1 MYAMLMKKEN
11 LSNGGFLF
19 NPVTVIEGEL
29 NEEYGA
35 FVDKF
40 NHEFCLI
47 DELSFAISELVEGV
61 YFVSTE
67 EELLSKYS
75 AATREEAL
83 KYYQDDIFGSFTFG
97 LNSDNKI
104 EKLDIYKLS
113 LSDLKELAS
122 NSNLNSSY
130 YNGIVSIPKRKL
142 YMLTQLKDEKDLK
155 AFIEQSVKDFKEL
168 ERKER
173 EIKDK
178 EKEIKLVNVNTNS
191 KTNIKNKNI
200 RRDIDTDELEAYLK
214 MRVIGQDKNIENLVT
229 VISDNYKTSDPHL
242 IQRPLVM
249 GPSGVGKTETLKL
262 LAEYLNIPFTKYS
275 TPTLSGSG
283 YVGKDIDDILKMAYQ
298 NSSRNIKKCEES
310 LIFLDE
316 FDKIA
321 NRGLEVSD
329 VAVQNLLLNFL
340 DGTVYDVN
348 LTNYDRIKIDTTFM
362 NIVLGGAFVDIL
374 KDKNRKLG
382 FNNDDS
388 LDLTV
393 TDKDI
398 IDFGFIPEIV
408 GRISPKIM
416 YNNLTKEDL
425 KNILKQGKLSPI
437 LLKQQFYKEVYGV
450 DLKYTDDYIDA
461 ILEIATSNDTGAREL
476 KQIVYT
482 SLLDVSH
489 VLQGKSNRGKFSEV
503 IVDKEILS
511 NNKVYTL
518 NKR

>member
-19 NPVTVIEGEL
+19 NPVTVIEGSL

-35 FVDKF
+35 FIDKF
-40 NHEFCLI
+40 NNEFSLI
-47 DELSFAISELVEGV
+47 DELFFAISELAEGV

-67 EELLSKYS
+67 EELISKYGV
-75 AATREEAL
+75 ATKEEAL
-83 KYYQDDIFGSFTFG
+83 KYYQDDIFDSFTFG
-97 LNSDNKI
+97 LNSDKDV

-122 NSNLNSSY
+122 NSDLNSSC
-130 YNGIVSIPKRKL
+130 YNGNISIPKRKL
-142 YMLTQLKDEKDLK
+142 YMLTQLKDEAASNKVSVVTKSKDG
-155 AFIEQSVKDFKEL
+155 S
-168 ERKER
+168 
-173 EIKDK
+173 
-178 EKEIKLVNVNTNS
+178 NV
-191 KTNIKNKNI
+191 KNKNI

-214 MRVIGQDKNIENLVT
+214 ERVIGQDAQIESLVT

-242 IQRPLVM
+242 IERPLIM

-262 LAEYLNIPFTKYS
+262 LAEYLEIPFTKYS

-298 NSSRNIKKCEES
+298 NASRNIKKCEES

-340 DGTVYDVN
+340 DGTVYDVG
-348 LTNYDRIKIDTTFM
+348 LTSYDKIKIDTTFM

-374 KDKNRKLG
+374 KDKNKKLG
-382 FNNDDS
+382 FNNS
-388 LDLTV
+388 REEDLTV

-398 IDFGFIPEIV
+398 INFGFIPEIV

-437 LLKQQFYKEVYGV
+437 LLKQQFYKDVYGV
-450 DLKYTDDYIDA
+450 DLAYTDDYIDG

-476 KQIVYT
+476 KQLVYT

-489 VLQGKSNRGKFSEV
+489 TLQSKRNRGKYGQV
-503 IVDKEILS
+503 IVGKETLDD
-511 NNKVYTL
+511 NKVYTL
-518 NKR
+518 KKR

>member
-19 NPVTVIEGEL
+19 NPVTVIEGSL

-35 FVDKF
+35 FIDKF
-40 NHEFCLI
+40 NNEFSLI
-47 DELSFAISELVEGV
+47 DEFSFAISELAEGV

-67 EELLSKYS
+67 EELISKYGV
-75 AATREEAL
+75 ATKEEAL
-83 KYYQDDIFGSFTFG
+83 KYYQDDIFDSFTFG
-97 LNSDNKI
+97 LNSDKDV

-122 NSNLNSSY
+122 NSDLNSSC
-130 YNGIVSIPKRKL
+130 YNGNISIPKRKL
-142 YMLTQLKDEKDLK
+142 YMLTQLKDEAASNKVSVVTKSKDG
-155 AFIEQSVKDFKEL
+155 S
-168 ERKER
+168 
-173 EIKDK
+173 
-178 EKEIKLVNVNTNS
+178 NV
-191 KTNIKNKNI
+191 KNKNI

-214 MRVIGQDKNIENLVT
+214 ERVIGQDAQIESLVT

-242 IQRPLVM
+242 IERPLIM

-262 LAEYLNIPFTKYS
+262 LAEYLEIPFTKYS

-298 NSSRNIKKCEES
+298 NASRNIKKCEES

-340 DGTVYDVN
+340 DGTVYDVG
-348 LTNYDRIKIDTTFM
+348 LTSYDKIKIDTTFM

-374 KDKNRKLG
+374 KDKNKKLG
-382 FNNDDS
+382 FNNS
-388 LDLTV
+388 REEDLTV

-398 IDFGFIPEIV
+398 INFGFIPEIV

-437 LLKQQFYKEVYGV
+437 LLKQQFYKDVYGV
-450 DLKYTDDYIDA
+450 DLAYTDDYIDG

-476 KQIVYT
+476 KQLVYT

-489 VLQGKSNRGKFSEV
+489 TLQSKRNRGKYGQV
-503 IVDKEILS
+503 IVGKETLDD
-511 NNKVYTL
+511 NKVYTL
-518 NKR
+518 KKR

>member
-11 LSNGGFLF
+11 LSNGGFCF

-35 FVDKF
+35 FIDKF
-40 NHEFCLI
+40 NNEFSLI
-47 DELSFAISELVEGV
+47 DDLSFAISELVEGV
-61 YFVSTE
+61 YFISSE
-67 EELLSKYS
+67 EELISKYS
-75 AATREEAL
+75 AVTIEEAL
-83 KYYQDDIFGSFTFG
+83 KYYQDDIFDCFTFG
-97 LNSDNKI
+97 LNSEKRV
-104 EKLDIYKLS
+104 EKLDIYQLS

-122 NSNLNSSY
+122 NSKLNSSY
-130 YNGIVSIPKRKL
+130 YNGMVSIPKRKL
-142 YMLTQLKDEKDLK
+142 FMLTQLKDEKDLK
-155 AFIEQSVKDFKEL
+155 DFIEEIQKDFKEL
-168 ERKER
+168 EREEKEA
-173 EIKDK
+173 KDK
-178 EKEIKLVNVNTNS
+178 ENEIKLVNINTN

-262 LAEYLNIPFTKYS
+262 LAEYLDIPFTKYS
-275 TPTLSGSG
+275 TPTLSGAG

-382 FNNDDS
+382 FNNDDP
-388 LDLTV
+388 LDLSV

-408 GRISPKIM
+408 GRVSPKIM

-425 KNILKQGKLSPI
+425 KNILVKGKLSPI

-489 VLQGKSNRGKFSEV
+489 TLQGKSNRGKYSEV
-503 IVDKEILS
+503 VVDKEILS
-511 NNKVYTL
+511 DNKVYTL
-518 NKR
+518 KKR

>member
-11 LSNGGFLF
+11 LSNEGFLF

-35 FVDKF
+35 FIDKF
-40 NHEFCLI
+40 NNEFCLI

-61 YFVSTE
+61 YFISSE
-67 EELLSKYS
+67 EELISKYS
-75 AATREEAL
+75 AVTIEEAL
-83 KYYQDDIFGSFTFG
+83 KYYQDDIFNSFTFG
-97 LNSDNKI
+97 LNSDESS
-104 EKLDIYKLS
+104 EKLDIYQLS
-113 LSDLKELAS
+113 LSDLVELAS

-130 YNGIVSIPKRKL
+130 YNGMVSIPKRKL

-155 AFIEQSVKDFKEL
+155 DFIDQSVKDFKEL
-168 ERKER
+168 ERKE
-173 EIKDK
+173 
-178 EKEIKLVNVNTNS
+178 KEIKVININTN
-191 KTNIKNKNI
+191 KTNIKNKNV
-200 RRDIDTDELEAYLK
+200 RRDIDTEELEAYLK
-214 MRVIGQDKNIENLVT
+214 MRVIGQDKNIENHVT
-229 VISDNYKTSDPHL
+229 VISDNYNTNDPHL

-283 YVGKDIDDILKMAYQ
+283 YVGKDIDDILKMVYQ
-298 NSSRNIKKCEES
+298 NSGRNIKKCEES

-348 LTNYDRIKIDTTFM
+348 LTNYDRVKIDTTFM

-388 LDLTV
+388 FDLTV

-408 GRISPKIM
+408 GRVSPKIM
-416 YNNLTKEDL
+416 YNKLSNQDL
-425 KNILKQGKLSPI
+425 KNILLKGKLSPI
-437 LLKQQFYKEVYGV
+437 LLKQQFYKEAYDVI
-450 DLKYTDDYIDA
+450 LQCTDDYVEGV
-461 ILEIATSNDTGAREL
+461 LEIATSNDTGAREL

-489 VLQGKSNRGKFSEV
+489 TLQRSSNRGKYSEV
-503 IVDKEILS
+503 VVDKEILS
-511 NNKVYTL
+511 DNKVYTL
-518 NKR
+518 KKR

>member
-35 FVDKF
+35 FIDKF
-40 NHEFCLI
+40 NNEFSLI
-47 DELSFAISELVEGV
+47 DDLSFAISELIEGV
-61 YFVSTE
+61 YFVSTK
-67 EELLSKYS
+67 EELIAKYS
-75 AATREEAL
+75 TVTIEEAL
-83 KYYQDDIFGSFTFG
+83 KYYQDDIFDSFTFG
-97 LNSDNKI
+97 INNEDSI
-104 EKLDIYKLS
+104 EKLDIYQLS

-130 YNGIVSIPKRKL
+130 YNGMVSIPKRKL
-142 YMLTQLKDEKDLK
+142 YMLTQLKDEKVLND
-155 AFIEQSVKDFKEL
+155 FIEQSVKDFKEF
-168 ERKER
+168 EKKEK
-173 EIKDK
+173 EVKDK
-178 EKEIKLVNVNTNS
+178 EKEIKLVNINTG
-191 KTNIKNKNI
+191 KLNIKNKNI
-200 RRDIDTDELEAYLK
+200 RRDIDVDELEAYLK

-229 VISDNYKTSDPHL
+229 VISDNYKTNDPHL

-262 LAEYLNIPFTKYS
+262 LAEYLDIPFTKYS
-275 TPTLSGSG
+275 TPTLSGAG

-348 LTNYDRIKIDTTFM
+348 LTSYDRVKIDTTFM

-382 FNNDDS
+382 FNNDNS
-388 LDLTV
+388 QDLTV

-416 YNNLTKEDL
+416 YNTLSNQDL
-425 KNILKQGKLSPI
+425 KNILLKGKLSPI
-437 LLKQQFYKEVYGV
+437 FLKQQFYKEIYDVT
-450 DLKYTDDYIDA
+450 LECTDDYIDA

-489 VLQGKSNRGKFSEV
+489 TLQKSSNRGKYSEV
-503 IVDKEILS
+503 VVDKEILS
-511 NNKVYTL
+511 DNKVYTL
-518 NKR
+518 KKR

>member
-11 LSNGGFLF
+11 LSNGGFCF

-35 FVDKF
+35 FIDKF
-40 NHEFCLI
+40 NNEFSLI
-47 DELSFAISELVEGV
+47 DDLSFAISELVEGV
-61 YFVSTE
+61 YFISSE
-67 EELLSKYS
+67 EELISKYS
-75 AATREEAL
+75 AVTIEEAL
-83 KYYQDDIFGSFTFG
+83 KYYQDDIFDSFTFG
-97 LNSDNKI
+97 LNSEKRV
-104 EKLDIYKLS
+104 EKLDIYQLS

-122 NSNLNSSY
+122 NSKLNSSY
-130 YNGIVSIPKRKL
+130 YNGMVSIPKRKL
-142 YMLTQLKDEKDLK
+142 FMLTQLKDEKDLK
-155 AFIEQSVKDFKEL
+155 DFIEEIQKDFKEL
-168 ERKER
+168 EREEKEA
-173 EIKDK
+173 KDK
-178 EKEIKLVNVNTNS
+178 ENEIKLVNINTN

-200 RRDIDTDELEAYLK
+200 RRDIDTDELESYLK

-262 LAEYLNIPFTKYS
+262 LAEYLDIPFTKYS
-275 TPTLSGSG
+275 TPTLSGAG

-382 FNNDDS
+382 FNNDDP
-388 LDLTV
+388 LDLSV

-408 GRISPKIM
+408 GRVSPKIM

-425 KNILKQGKLSPI
+425 KNILVKGKLSPI

-489 VLQGKSNRGKFSEV
+489 TLQGKSNRGKYSEV
-503 IVDKEILS
+503 VVDKEILS
-511 NNKVYTL
+511 DNKVYTL
-518 NKR
+518 KKR

>member
-1 MYAMLMKKEN
+1 
-11 LSNGGFLF
+11 
-19 NPVTVIEGEL
+19 
-29 NEEYGA
+29 
-35 FVDKF
+35 
-40 NHEFCLI
+40 
-47 DELSFAISELVEGV
+47 
-61 YFVSTE
+61 
-67 EELLSKYS
+67 
-75 AATREEAL
+75 
-83 KYYQDDIFGSFTFG
+83 
-97 LNSDNKI
+97 
-104 EKLDIYKLS
+104 
-113 LSDLKELAS
+113 
-122 NSNLNSSY
+122 
-130 YNGIVSIPKRKL
+130 
-142 YMLTQLKDEKDLK
+142 
-155 AFIEQSVKDFKEL
+155 
-168 ERKER
+168 
-173 EIKDK
+173 
-178 EKEIKLVNVNTNS
+178 
-191 KTNIKNKNI
+191 
-200 RRDIDTDELEAYLK
+200 
-214 MRVIGQDKNIENLVT
+214 MRVIGQDKNIDNLVT
-229 VISDNYKTSDPHL
+229 VISDNYKTNDPHL

-262 LAEYLNIPFTKYS
+262 LAEYLEIPFTKYS

-298 NSSRNIKKCEES
+298 NSNGNIKKCEES

-348 LTNYDRIKIDTTFM
+348 LTSYDRVKIDTTFM

-388 LDLTV
+388 FDLTV

-408 GRISPKIM
+408 GRVSPKIM
-416 YNNLTKEDL
+416 YNTLSNQDL
-425 KNILKQGKLSPI
+425 KNILLKGKLSPI
-437 LLKQQFYKEVYGV
+437 LLKQQFYKEVYDVTLQCTDAYVEGV
-450 DLKYTDDYIDA
+450 
-461 ILEIATSNDTGAREL
+461 LEIATSNDTGAREL

-489 VLQGKSNRGKFSEV
+489 TLQRSSNRKKYSEV

-511 NNKVYTL
+511 DNKVYTL
-518 NKR
+518 KKR

>member
-1 MYAMLMKKEN
+1 MYAMLMKKVN
-11 LSNGGFLF
+11 LSSGGFLF
-19 NPVTVIEGEL
+19 NPVTVIEGDL

-35 FVDKF
+35 FIDKF
-40 NHEFCLI
+40 NNEFCLI

-61 YFVSTE
+61 YFVSSK
-67 EELLSKYS
+67 EELISKYS
-75 AATREEAL
+75 AVTIEEAL
-83 KYYQDDIFGSFTFG
+83 KYYQDDIFDSFTFG
-97 LNSDNKI
+97 FDNEKCVEKI
-104 EKLDIYKLS
+104 DIYQLS
-113 LSDLKELAS
+113 LFDLKELVN

-130 YNGIVSIPKRKL
+130 YNGIGNIPKSKL
-142 YMLTQLKDEKDLK
+142 YMLTQLKDEKD
-155 AFIEQSVKDFKEL
+155 FKKL
-168 ERKER
+168 ERKEG
-173 EIKDK
+173 ETGDK
-178 EKEIKLVNVNTNS
+178 EKDIKIVNINTN
-191 KTNIKNKNI
+191 TANTKNKNI
-200 RRDIDTDELEAYLK
+200 RRDIDTDELEAYLE
-214 MRVIGQDKNIENLVT
+214 MRIIGQDKNIENLVT
-229 VISDNYKTSDPHL
+229 VISDNYKTNNPHL

-249 GPSGVGKTETLKL
+249 GPSGVGKTETLRL
-262 LAEYLNIPFTKYS
+262 LAEYLEIPFTKYS

-283 YVGKDIDDILKMAYQ
+283 YVGKDIDDILKMVYQ
-298 NSSRNIKKCEES
+298 NSGRNIKKCEES

-348 LTNYDRIKIDTTFM
+348 LTNYDRVKIDTTFM

-388 LDLTV
+388 FDLTV

-408 GRISPKIM
+408 GRVSPKIM
-416 YNNLTKEDL
+416 YNKLSNQDL
-425 KNILKQGKLSPI
+425 KNILLKGKLSPI
-437 LLKQQFYKEVYGV
+437 LLKQQFYKEAYDVI
-450 DLKYTDDYIDA
+450 LQCTDDYVEGV
-461 ILEIATSNDTGAREL
+461 LEIATSNDTGAREL

-489 VLQGKSNRGKFSEV
+489 TLQRSSNRGKYSEV
-503 IVDKEILS
+503 VVDKEILS
-511 NNKVYTL
+511 DNKVYTL
-518 NKR
+518 KKR

>member
-61 YFVSTE
+61 YFVSTV
-67 EELLSKYS
+67 EELISKYS
-75 AATREEAL
+75 AATIEEAL
-83 KYYQDDIFGSFTFG
+83 NYYQDDIFDSFTFG

-122 NSNLNSSY
+122 NSDLNSSY
-130 YNGIVSIPKRKL
+130 YNGMVSIPKRKL
-142 YMLTQLKDEKDLK
+142 YMLTQLKDEKLLK
-155 AFIEQSVKDFKEL
+155 DFIEQSVKDMKKIE
-168 ERKER
+168 EQE
-173 EIKDK
+173 DK
-178 EKEIKLVNVNTNS
+178 KKKEITQKVSVVTKS
-191 KTNIKNKNI
+191 KYSSDKNI
-200 RRDIDTDELEAYLK
+200 RRDIDTDELEDYLK
-214 MRVIGQDKNIENLVT
+214 MRIIGQDKNIENLVT

-283 YVGKDIDDILKMAYQ
+283 YVGKDIEDILKMAYQ

-489 VLQGKSNRGKFSEV
+489 ALQGKSNRGKFSEV

-518 NKR
+518 KKR

>member
-19 NPVTVIEGEL
+19 NPVTVIEGSL

-35 FVDKF
+35 FIDKF
-40 NHEFCLI
+40 NNEFSLI
-47 DELSFAISELVEGV
+47 DEFFFAISELAEGV

-67 EELLSKYS
+67 EELISKYG
-75 AATREEAL
+75 AATIEEAL
-83 KYYQDDIFGSFTFG
+83 KYYQDDIFDSFTFG
-97 LNSDNKI
+97 LNSDKDV

-122 NSNLNSSY
+122 NSDLNSSC
-130 YNGIVSIPKRKL
+130 YNGNISIPKRKL
-142 YMLTQLKDEKDLK
+142 YMLTQLKDG
-155 AFIEQSVKDFKEL
+155 S
-168 ERKER
+168 
-173 EIKDK
+173 
-178 EKEIKLVNVNTNS
+178 NV
-191 KTNIKNKNI
+191 KNKNI

-214 MRVIGQDKNIENLVT
+214 ERVIGQDAQIESLVT

-242 IQRPLVM
+242 IERPLIM

-262 LAEYLNIPFTKYS
+262 LAEYLEIPFTKYS

-298 NSSRNIKKCEES
+298 NASRNIKKCEES

-340 DGTVYDVN
+340 DGTVYDVG
-348 LTNYDRIKIDTTFM
+348 LTSYDKIKIDTTFM

-374 KDKNRKLG
+374 KDKNKKLG
-382 FNNDDS
+382 FNNS
-388 LDLTV
+388 REEDLTV

-398 IDFGFIPEIV
+398 INFGFIPEIV

-437 LLKQQFYKEVYGV
+437 LLKQQFYKDVYGV
-450 DLKYTDDYIDA
+450 DLAYTDDYIDG

-476 KQIVYT
+476 KQLVYT

-489 VLQGKSNRGKFSEV
+489 TLQSKRNRGKYGQV
-503 IVDKEILS
+503 IVGKETLDD
-511 NNKVYTL
+511 NKVYTL
-518 NKR
+518 KKR

>member
-11 LSNGGFLF
+11 LSNEGFLF

-35 FVDKF
+35 FIDKF
-40 NHEFCLI
+40 NNEFCLI

-61 YFVSTE
+61 YFISSE
-67 EELLSKYS
+67 EELISKYS
-75 AATREEAL
+75 TVTIEEAL
-83 KYYQDDIFGSFTFG
+83 KYYQDDIFNSFTFG
-97 LNSDNKI
+97 LNSDERS
-104 EKLDIYKLS
+104 EKLDIYQLS
-113 LSDLKELAS
+113 LSDLVELAS

-130 YNGIVSIPKRKL
+130 YNGMVSIPKRKL

-155 AFIEQSVKDFKEL
+155 DFIDQSVKDFKEL
-168 ERKER
+168 ERKEK
-173 EIKDK
+173 ETKAK
-178 EKEIKLVNVNTNS
+178 EKEIKVININTN
-191 KTNIKNKNI
+191 KTNIKNKNV
-200 RRDIDTDELEAYLK
+200 RRDIDTEELEAYLK

-229 VISDNYKTSDPHL
+229 VISDNYKTNDPHL

-283 YVGKDIDDILKMAYQ
+283 YVGKDIDDILKMTYQ

-388 LDLTV
+388 CDLTV

-408 GRISPKIM
+408 GRVSPKIM
-416 YNNLTKEDL
+416 YNTLSSLDL
-425 KNILKQGKLSPI
+425 KNILLKGKLSPI
-437 LLKQQFYKEVYGV
+437 LLKQQFYKEVYDV
-450 DLKYTDDYIDA
+450 TLKCTDDYVDG
-461 ILEIATSNDTGAREL
+461 ILEIAASNDTGAREL

-489 VLQGKSNRGKFSEV
+489 TLQRKSNRGKYSEV

-511 NNKVYTL
+511 DNKVYTL
-518 NKR
+518 KKR

>member
-1 MYAMLMKKEN
+1 MYAMLMKKVN

-19 NPVTVIEGEL
+19 NPVTVIEGDL

-35 FVDKF
+35 FIDKF
-40 NHEFCLI
+40 NNEFCLI

-61 YFVSTE
+61 YFVSSK
-67 EELLSKYS
+67 EELISKYS
-75 AATREEAL
+75 AVTIEEAL
-83 KYYQDDIFGSFTFG
+83 KYYQDDIFDSFTFG
-97 LNSDNKI
+97 FDNEKCVEKI
-104 EKLDIYKLS
+104 DIYQLS
-113 LSDLKELAS
+113 LFDLKELVN

-130 YNGIVSIPKRKL
+130 YNGIGNIPKSKL
-142 YMLTQLKDEKDLK
+142 YMLTQLKYE
-155 AFIEQSVKDFKEL
+155 KDFKKL
-168 ERKER
+168 ERKEG
-173 EIKDK
+173 ETEDK
-178 EKEIKLVNVNTNS
+178 EKDIKIVNINTN
-191 KTNIKNKNI
+191 TANTKNKNI

-214 MRVIGQDKNIENLVT
+214 MRIIGQDKNIENLVT
-229 VISDNYKTSDPHL
+229 VISDNYKTNNPHL

-249 GPSGVGKTETLKL
+249 GPSGVGKTETLRL
-262 LAEYLNIPFTKYS
+262 LAEYLEIPFTKYS

-283 YVGKDIDDILKMAYQ
+283 YVGKDIDDILKMVYQ
-298 NSSRNIKKCEES
+298 NSGRNIKKCEES

-348 LTNYDRIKIDTTFM
+348 LTNYDRVKIDTTFM

-388 LDLTV
+388 FDLTV

-408 GRISPKIM
+408 GRVSPKIM
-416 YNNLTKEDL
+416 YNKLSNQDL
-425 KNILKQGKLSPI
+425 KNILFKGKLSPI
-437 LLKQQFYKEVYGV
+437 FLKQQFYKEAYDVI
-450 DLKYTDDYIDA
+450 LQCTDDYVEGV
-461 ILEIATSNDTGAREL
+461 LEIATSNDTGAREL

-489 VLQGKSNRGKFSEV
+489 TLQRSSNRGKYSEV
-503 IVDKEILS
+503 VVDKEILS
-511 NNKVYTL
+511 DNKVYTL
-518 NKR
+518 KKR

>member
-1 MYAMLMKKEN
+1 MYAMLMKKVN

-19 NPVTVIEGEL
+19 NPVTVIEGDL

-35 FVDKF
+35 FIDKF
-40 NHEFCLI
+40 NNEFCLI

-61 YFVSTE
+61 YFVSSK
-67 EELLSKYS
+67 EELISKYS
-75 AATREEAL
+75 AVTIEEAL
-83 KYYQDDIFGSFTFG
+83 KYYQDDIFDSFTFG
-97 LNSDNKI
+97 FDNEKCVEKI
-104 EKLDIYKLS
+104 DIYQLS
-113 LSDLKELAS
+113 LFDLKELVN

-130 YNGIVSIPKRKL
+130 YNGIGNIPKSKL
-142 YMLTQLKDEKDLK
+142 YMLTQLKDEKD
-155 AFIEQSVKDFKEL
+155 FKKL
-168 ERKER
+168 ERKEG
-173 EIKDK
+173 ETEDK
-178 EKEIKLVNVNTNS
+178 EKDIKIVNINTN
-191 KTNIKNKNI
+191 TANTKNKNI

-214 MRVIGQDKNIENLVT
+214 MRIIGQDKNIENLVT
-229 VISDNYKTSDPHL
+229 VISDNYKTNNPHL

-249 GPSGVGKTETLKL
+249 GPSGVGKTETLRL
-262 LAEYLNIPFTKYS
+262 LAEYLEIPFTKYS

-283 YVGKDIDDILKMAYQ
+283 YVGKDIDDILKMVYQ
-298 NSSRNIKKCEES
+298 NSGRNIKKCEES

-348 LTNYDRIKIDTTFM
+348 LTNYDRVKIDTTFM

-388 LDLTV
+388 FDLTV

-408 GRISPKIM
+408 GRVSPKIM
-416 YNNLTKEDL
+416 YNKLSNQDL
-425 KNILKQGKLSPI
+425 KNILLKGKLSPI
-437 LLKQQFYKEVYGV
+437 LLKQQFYKEAYDVI
-450 DLKYTDDYIDA
+450 LQCTDDYVEGV
-461 ILEIATSNDTGAREL
+461 LEIATSNDTGAREL

-489 VLQGKSNRGKFSEV
+489 TLQRSSNRGKYSEV
-503 IVDKEILS
+503 VVDKEILS
-511 NNKVYTL
+511 DNRVYTL
-518 NKR
+518 KKRYLSFGKI

>member
-1 MYAMLMKKEN
+1 MYAMLMKKVI
-11 LSNGGFLF
+11 LSNEVILY
-19 NPVTVIEGEL
+19 NPVTVIEGSF
-29 NEEYGA
+29 NEEYDC
-35 FVDKF
+35 FIDKF
-40 NHEFCLI
+40 NNEFFSI
-47 DELSFAISELVEGV
+47 DDYSFAISELTEGI
-61 YFVSTE
+61 YYNITE
-67 EELLSKYS
+67 KELLSKYGI
-75 AATREEAL
+75 TDLEEAL
-83 KYYQDDIFGSFTFG
+83 NYYQEDMFSNFTFAVNEG
-97 LNSDNKI
+97 K
-104 EKLDIYKLS
+104 KKMDIYQLS
-113 LSDLKELAS
+113 LSDLKELVN
-122 NSNLNSSY
+122 NSDLSSSY
-130 YNGIVSIPKRKL
+130 YNGMISIPKRKL
-142 YMLTQLKDEKDLK
+142 YMLTQLENEKKLRDFIDE
-155 AFIEQSVKDFKEL
+155 S
-168 ERKER
+168 
-173 EIKDK
+173 
-178 EKEIKLVNVNTNS
+178 
-191 KTNIKNKNI
+191 IKNMKKIEKQKEEQKKREEEVKKVSVVKNKNSNEINNNI
-200 RRDIDTDELEAYLK
+200 RRDINTEELEAYLK
-214 MRVIGQDKNIENLVT
+214 DRIIGQDKNIESLVT

-242 IQRPLVM
+242 IQRPLIM

-262 LAEYLNIPFTKYS
+262 LAEYLDVPFTKYS

-298 NSSRNIKKCEES
+298 NSSKNIKKCEES

-388 LDLTV
+388 CDLTV

-408 GRISPKIM
+408 GRVSPKIM
-416 YNNLTKEDL
+416 YNTLSSLDL
-425 KNILKQGKLSPI
+425 KNILLKGKLSPI
-437 LLKQQFYKEVYGV
+437 LLKQQFYKEVYDV
-450 DLKYTDDYIDA
+450 TLKCTDDYVDG
-461 ILEIATSNDTGAREL
+461 ILEIAASNDTGAREL

-489 VLQGKSNRGKFSEV
+489 TLQRKSNRGKYSEV

-511 NNKVYTL
+511 DNKVYTL
-518 NKR
+518 KKR

>member
-1 MYAMLMKKEN
+1 MLTQCKDEKKLRGFIDQTIKEMKE
-11 LSNGGFLF
+11 
-19 NPVTVIEGEL
+19 
-29 NEEYGA
+29 
-35 FVDKF
+35 
-40 NHEFCLI
+40 
-47 DELSFAISELVEGV
+47 
-61 YFVSTE
+61 
-67 EELLSKYS
+67 
-75 AATREEAL
+75 
-83 KYYQDDIFGSFTFG
+83 
-97 LNSDNKI
+97 I
-104 EKLDIYKLS
+104 EKL
-113 LSDLKELAS
+113 EA
-122 NSNLNSSY
+122 
-130 YNGIVSIPKRKL
+130 
-142 YMLTQLKDEKDLK
+142 
-155 AFIEQSVKDFKEL
+155 EQ
-168 ERKER
+168 
-173 EIKDK
+173 K
-178 EKEIKLVNVNTNS
+178 EKEEIKKVSLAMKS
-191 KTNIKNKNI
+191 KDGSNIKNKNI

-214 MRVIGQDKNIENLVT
+214 DRIIGQDEAIESLVT
-229 VISDNYKTSDPHL
+229 VISDNYKTNDPHL
-242 IQRPLVM
+242 IARPLIM

-262 LAEYLNIPFTKYS
+262 LAEYLEIPFTKYS

-298 NSSRNIKKCEES
+298 NASRNIKKCEES

-340 DGTVYDVN
+340 DGTVYDVS
-348 LTNYDRIKIDTTFM
+348 LTSYDKIKIDTTFM

-374 KDKNRKLG
+374 KDKNKKLG
-382 FNNDDS
+382 FNNS
-388 LDLTV
+388 SEEDLTV

-425 KNILKQGKLSPI
+425 KNILKKGKLSPI
-437 LLKQQFYKEVYGV
+437 LLKQQFYKDVYNI
-450 DLKYTDDYIDA
+450 DLKYADDYIDG

-476 KQIVYT
+476 KQLVYT

-489 VLQGKSNRGKFSEV
+489 TLQSKSNRGKYSEV

-518 NKR
+518 KKR

>member
-1 MYAMLMKKEN
+1 MYAMLMKKVN

-19 NPVTVIEGEL
+19 NPVTVIEGDL

-35 FVDKF
+35 FIDKF
-40 NHEFCLI
+40 NNEFCLI

-61 YFVSTE
+61 YFVSSK
-67 EELLSKYS
+67 EELISKYS
-75 AATREEAL
+75 AVTIEEAL
-83 KYYQDDIFGSFTFG
+83 KYYQDDIFDSFTFG
-97 LNSDNKI
+97 FDNEKCVEKI
-104 EKLDIYKLS
+104 DIYQLS
-113 LSDLKELAS
+113 LFDLKELVN

-130 YNGIVSIPKRKL
+130 YNGIGNIPKSKL
-142 YMLTQLKDEKDLK
+142 YMLTQLKDEKD
-155 AFIEQSVKDFKEL
+155 FKKL
-168 ERKER
+168 ERKEG
-173 EIKDK
+173 ETGDK
-178 EKEIKLVNVNTNS
+178 EKDIKIVNINTN
-191 KTNIKNKNI
+191 TANTKNKNI

-214 MRVIGQDKNIENLVT
+214 MRIIGQDKNIENLVT
-229 VISDNYKTSDPHL
+229 VISDNYKTNNPHL

-249 GPSGVGKTETLKL
+249 GPSGVGKTETLRL
-262 LAEYLNIPFTKYS
+262 LAEYLEIPFTKYS

-283 YVGKDIDDILKMAYQ
+283 YVGKDIDDILKMVYQ
-298 NSSRNIKKCEES
+298 NSGRNIKKCEES

-348 LTNYDRIKIDTTFM
+348 LTNYDRVKIDTTFM

-388 LDLTV
+388 FDLTV

-408 GRISPKIM
+408 GRVSPKIM
-416 YNNLTKEDL
+416 YNKLSNQDL
-425 KNILKQGKLSPI
+425 KNILLKGKLSPI
-437 LLKQQFYKEVYGV
+437 LLKQQFYKEAYDVI
-450 DLKYTDDYIDA
+450 LQCTDDYVEGV
-461 ILEIATSNDTGAREL
+461 LEIATSNDTGAREL

-489 VLQGKSNRGKFSEV
+489 TLQRSSNRGKYSEV
-503 IVDKEILS
+503 VVDKEILS
-511 NNKVYTL
+511 DNKVYTL
-518 NKR
+518 KKR

>member
-1 MYAMLMKKEN
+1 MYAMLMKKVN

-19 NPVTVIEGEL
+19 NPVTVIEGDL

-35 FVDKF
+35 FIDKF
-40 NHEFCLI
+40 NNEFCLI
-47 DELSFAISELVEGV
+47 DELSFAISELVEGG
-61 YFVSTE
+61 YFVSSK
-67 EELLSKYS
+67 EELISKYS
-75 AATREEAL
+75 AVTIEEAL
-83 KYYQDDIFGSFTFG
+83 KYYQDDIFDSFTFG
-97 LNSDNKI
+97 FDNEKCVEKI
-104 EKLDIYKLS
+104 DIYQLS
-113 LSDLKELAS
+113 LFDLKELVN

-130 YNGIVSIPKRKL
+130 YNGIGNIPKSKL
-142 YMLTQLKDEKDLK
+142 YMLTQLKDEKD
-155 AFIEQSVKDFKEL
+155 FKKL
-168 ERKER
+168 ERKEG
-173 EIKDK
+173 ETGDK
-178 EKEIKLVNVNTNS
+178 EKDIKIVNINTN
-191 KTNIKNKNI
+191 TANTKNKNI

-214 MRVIGQDKNIENLVT
+214 MRIIGQDKNIENLVT
-229 VISDNYKTSDPHL
+229 VISDNYKTNNPHL

-249 GPSGVGKTETLKL
+249 GPSGVGKTETLRL
-262 LAEYLNIPFTKYS
+262 LAEYLEIPFTKYS

-283 YVGKDIDDILKMAYQ
+283 YVGKDIDDILKMVYQ
-298 NSSRNIKKCEES
+298 NSGRNIKKCEES

-348 LTNYDRIKIDTTFM
+348 LTNYDRVKIDTTFM

-388 LDLTV
+388 FDLTV

-408 GRISPKIM
+408 GRVSPKIM
-416 YNNLTKEDL
+416 YNKLSNQDL
-425 KNILKQGKLSPI
+425 KNILLKGKLSPI
-437 LLKQQFYKEVYGV
+437 LLKQQFYKEAYDVI
-450 DLKYTDDYIDA
+450 LQCTDDYVEGV
-461 ILEIATSNDTGAREL
+461 LEIATSNDKGAREL

-489 VLQGKSNRGKFSEV
+489 TLQRSSNRGKYSEV
-503 IVDKEILS
+503 VVDKEILS
-511 NNKVYTL
+511 DNKVYTL
-518 NKR
+518 KKR

>member
-19 NPVTVIEGEL
+19 NPVTVIEGSL

-35 FVDKF
+35 FIDKF
-40 NHEFCLI
+40 NNEFSLI
-47 DELSFAISELVEGV
+47 DELFFAISELAEGV

-67 EELLSKYS
+67 EELISKYG
-75 AATREEAL
+75 AATIEEAL
-83 KYYQDDIFGSFTFG
+83 KYYQDDIFDSFTFG
-97 LNSDNKI
+97 LNSDKDV

-122 NSNLNSSY
+122 NSDLNSSC
-130 YNGIVSIPKRKL
+130 YNGNISIPKRKL
-142 YMLTQLKDEKDLK
+142 YMLTQLKDG
-155 AFIEQSVKDFKEL
+155 S
-168 ERKER
+168 
-173 EIKDK
+173 
-178 EKEIKLVNVNTNS
+178 NV
-191 KTNIKNKNI
+191 KNKNI

-214 MRVIGQDKNIENLVT
+214 ERVIGQDAQIESLVT

-242 IQRPLVM
+242 IERPLIM

-262 LAEYLNIPFTKYS
+262 LAEYLEIPFTKYS

-298 NSSRNIKKCEES
+298 NASRNIKKCEES

-340 DGTVYDVN
+340 DGTVYDVG
-348 LTNYDRIKIDTTFM
+348 LTSYDKIKIDTTFM

-374 KDKNRKLG
+374 KDKNKKLG
-382 FNNDDS
+382 FNNS
-388 LDLTV
+388 REEDLTV

-398 IDFGFIPEIV
+398 INFGFIPEIV

-437 LLKQQFYKEVYGV
+437 LLKQQFYKDVYGV
-450 DLKYTDDYIDA
+450 DLAYTDDYIDG

-476 KQIVYT
+476 KQLVYT

-489 VLQGKSNRGKFSEV
+489 TLQSKRNRGKYGQV
-503 IVDKEILS
+503 IVGKETLDD
-511 NNKVYTL
+511 NKVYTL
-518 NKR
+518 KKR

>member
-35 FVDKF
+35 FIDKF
-40 NHEFCLI
+40 NNEFSLI
-47 DELSFAISELVEGV
+47 DDLSFAISELVEGV
-61 YFVSTE
+61 YFISSE
-67 EELLSKYS
+67 EELISKYS
-75 AATREEAL
+75 AATIEEAL
-83 KYYQDDIFGSFTFG
+83 KYYQDDVFDSFTFG
-97 LNSDNKI
+97 LNSDNKV
-104 EKLDIYKLS
+104 EKLDIYQLS

-122 NSNLNSSY
+122 NSELKSSY
-130 YNGIVSIPKRKL
+130 YSGMVSISKRKL
-142 YMLTQLKDEKDLK
+142 YMLTQLKDEKALK
-155 AFIEQSVKDFKEL
+155 DFIEQSVKDFKEL
-168 ERKER
+168 ERKVR
-173 EIKDK
+173 EIEDI
-178 EKEIKLVNVNTNS
+178 EKEIKLINVNTNN

-200 RRDIDTDELEAYLK
+200 RRDIDTDELEDYLK
-214 MRVIGQDKNIENLVT
+214 MRIIGQDKNIENLVT
-229 VISDNYKTSDPHL
+229 IISDNYKTSDPHL

-283 YVGKDIDDILKMAYQ
+283 YVGKAIEDILKMAYQ
-298 NSSRNIKKCEES
+298 NSSRNIKQCEES

-348 LTNYDRIKIDTTFM
+348 LTNYDTIKIDTTFM

-425 KNILKQGKLSPI
+425 KNILKKGKLSPI
-437 LLKQQFYKEVYGV
+437 LLKQQFYKDVYNI
-450 DLKYTDDYIDA
+450 DLKCTDDYIDG

-476 KQIVYT
+476 KQLVYT

-489 VLQGKSNRGKFSEV
+489 ALQSKSNRGKYSEV

-518 NKR
+518 KKR

>member
-11 LSNGGFLF
+11 LSNEGFLF

-35 FVDKF
+35 FIDKF
-40 NHEFCLI
+40 NNEFCLI

-61 YFVSTE
+61 YFISSE
-67 EELLSKYS
+67 EELISKYS
-75 AATREEAL
+75 AVTIEEAL
-83 KYYQDDIFGSFTFG
+83 KYYQDDIFNSFTFG
-97 LNSDNKI
+97 LNSDESS
-104 EKLDIYKLS
+104 EKLDIYQLS
-113 LSDLKELAS
+113 LSDLVELAS

-130 YNGIVSIPKRKL
+130 YNGMVSIPKRKL

-155 AFIEQSVKDFKEL
+155 DFIDQSVKDFKEL
-168 ERKER
+168 ERKE
-173 EIKDK
+173 
-178 EKEIKLVNVNTNS
+178 KEIKVININTN
-191 KTNIKNKNI
+191 KTNIKNKNV
-200 RRDIDTDELEAYLK
+200 RRDIDTEELEAYLK

-229 VISDNYKTSDPHL
+229 VISDNYKTNDPHL

-283 YVGKDIDDILKMAYQ
+283 YVGKDIDDILKMVYQ
-298 NSSRNIKKCEES
+298 NSGRNIKKCEES

-348 LTNYDRIKIDTTFM
+348 LTNYDRVKIDTTFM

-388 LDLTV
+388 FDLTV

-408 GRISPKIM
+408 GRVSPKIM
-416 YNNLTKEDL
+416 YNKLSNQDL
-425 KNILKQGKLSPI
+425 KNILLKGKLSPI
-437 LLKQQFYKEVYGV
+437 LLKQQFYKEAYDVI
-450 DLKYTDDYIDA
+450 LQCTDDYVEGV
-461 ILEIATSNDTGAREL
+461 LEIATSNDTGAREL

-489 VLQGKSNRGKFSEV
+489 TLQRSSNRGKYSEV
-503 IVDKEILS
+503 VVDKEILS
-511 NNKVYTL
+511 DNKVYTL
-518 NKR
+518 KKR

>member
-1 MYAMLMKKEN
+1 MYAMLMKKVN

-19 NPVTVIEGEL
+19 NPVTVIEGDL

-35 FVDKF
+35 FIDKF
-40 NHEFCLI
+40 NNEFCLI

-61 YFVSTE
+61 YFVSSK
-67 EELLSKYS
+67 EELISKYS
-75 AATREEAL
+75 AVTIEEAL
-83 KYYQDDIFGSFTFG
+83 KYYQDDIFDSFTFG
-97 LNSDNKI
+97 FDNEKCVEKI
-104 EKLDIYKLS
+104 DIYQLS
-113 LSDLKELAS
+113 LFDLKELVN

-130 YNGIVSIPKRKL
+130 YNGIGNIPKSKL
-142 YMLTQLKDEKDLK
+142 YMLTQLKDEKD
-155 AFIEQSVKDFKEL
+155 FKKL
-168 ERKER
+168 ERKEG
-173 EIKDK
+173 ETEDK
-178 EKEIKLVNVNTNS
+178 EKDIKIVNINTN
-191 KTNIKNKNI
+191 TANTKNKNI

-214 MRVIGQDKNIENLVT
+214 MRIIGQDKNIENLVT
-229 VISDNYKTSDPHL
+229 VISDNYKTNNPHL

-249 GPSGVGKTETLKL
+249 GPSGVGKTETLRL
-262 LAEYLNIPFTKYS
+262 LAEYLEIPFTKYS

-283 YVGKDIDDILKMAYQ
+283 YVGKDIDDILKMVYQ
-298 NSSRNIKKCEES
+298 NSGRNIKKCEES

-348 LTNYDRIKIDTTFM
+348 LTNYDRVKIDTTFM

-388 LDLTV
+388 FDLTV

-408 GRISPKIM
+408 GRVSPKIM
-416 YNNLTKEDL
+416 YNKLSNQDL
-425 KNILKQGKLSPI
+425 KNILLKGKLSPI
-437 LLKQQFYKEVYGV
+437 LLKQQFYKEAYDVI
-450 DLKYTDDYIDA
+450 LQCTDDYVEGV
-461 ILEIATSNDTGAREL
+461 LEIATSNDTGAREL

-489 VLQGKSNRGKFSEV
+489 TLQRSSNRGKYSEV
-503 IVDKEILS
+503 VVDKEILS
-511 NNKVYTL
+511 DNKVYTL
-518 NKR
+518 KKRYLSFGKI